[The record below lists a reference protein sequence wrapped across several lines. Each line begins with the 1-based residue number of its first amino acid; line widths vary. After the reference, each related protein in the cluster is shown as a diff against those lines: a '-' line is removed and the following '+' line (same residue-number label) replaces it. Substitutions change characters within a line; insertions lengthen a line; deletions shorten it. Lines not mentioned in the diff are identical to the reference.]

1 VSHCDPETLALRSLG
16 EVVGSPE
23 DDAHLASCPQC
34 QSELA
39 SLSRLVLTAKTG
51 GPVTLLA
58 PPDRV
63 WDRIRDEVA
72 TDPGLPSNEPT
83 LLPAGRPRPDAE
95 DDLRT
100 DDDAGPVAPVVP
112 LQAGGHGR
120 ARRRPAPWLLAA
132 AGIGGI
138 VVGGVGTAAVM
149 TAGSGGSTTST
160 IEAAAVLDPLPDWDA
175 TGEATLSINADGQQ
189 VLDVTVDTAAAGED
203 GFQEV
208 WLIDR
213 DVSGMVSLGPLQ
225 GSSGEFVI
233 PAGVD
238 VSQFPIV
245 DVSLEPVDGVPT
257 HSGNSIV
264 RGTLDV

>member
-23 DDAHLASCPQC
+23 DEAHLASCPQC

-51 GPVTLLA
+51 GPVTLLS
-58 PPDRV
+58 PPEHV
-63 WDRIRDEVA
+63 WDRIVDEVG
-72 TDPGLPSNEPT
+72 TDLRSAEPT
-83 LLPAGRPRPDAE
+83 LRQEGRDRLH
-95 DDLRT
+95 DDDDRWA
-100 DDDAGPVAPVVP
+100 DDDAGSVAPVVP
-112 LQAGGHGR
+112 LHAGGERR
-120 ARRRPAPWLLAA
+120 ARRRPATWLLAA

-138 VVGGVGTAAVM
+138 VVGGVATAAVM
-149 TAGSGGSTTST
+149 TAGSDGSPSST
-160 IEAAAVLDPLPDWDA
+160 LEASTVLDPLPEWDA
-175 TGEATLSINADGQQ
+175 IGEATLSVNANGDQ
-189 VLDVTVDTAAAGED
+189 VLDVTVDARADGED

-213 DVSGMVSLGPLQ
+213 DVVGMVSLGPLE
-225 GSSGEFVI
+225 GSSGQFVI